1 MQIYRLQLP
10 PLLQSIIKQKKSVF
24 IRNLLVVL
32 FFLSFKTF
40 ASIDDY
46 LIRYTSPSFSNYGSV
61 GAIQNPTA
69 RFLPE
74 GTISFSWS
82 HLDPY
87 LRGSIIASPFNWMEA
102 SYQYTD
108 INNKLYSPVASF
120 SGGQSFK
127 DKSFDVKFMLLKET
141 KKIPQIAIGLRDI
154 AGTSNFS
161 GEYIVAS
168 KNIKNFDAHLGLGWG
183 TLSGGNS
190 IKNPL
195 CSRQTS
201 FCNRTFDVGEGG
213 NVSTDSFFRGENAA
227 FYGGIEWYLRDIR
240 LNGSRLVL
248 EYDSTNYSVEGPE
261 KLVQDSKYNFS
272 FVYPLSNS
280 IQLKLG
286 YIRGNTIN
294 FGFSISGLYGSKKNL
309 LPKLEKKRK
318 LKNAQAIQYV
328 TEINNEYLYLAS
340 LKYLGESSFAM
351 QSADLSNDTYKISYA
366 QNKYIN
372 HAIAAGRI
380 TNILDQ
386 ISQPD
391 IAKFEITNINAGIAL
406 NTIKI
411 NRQEYK
417 KSSKSLDSQSLK
429 RFVEISKPNDDLL
442 STYKFQPKVNLPKHF
457 YSIGPGVRSQ
467 LGGPDGF
474 FLGQLLLR
482 LDSEIVLKRNLNIQS
497 IIQAGIYDT
506 FDELKLASDSVLPH
520 VRTEVVNYLKAGR
533 KNNITRMQANYFH
546 KIKEDQFLKFSAGL
560 FEEMFGG
567 IGFEYLYRPFD
578 EFYAIGIDAYHA
590 RQRSYRQ
597 LFDFQEYKTLTG
609 HLTLYITEP
618 KSNTLIKLSGGR
630 YLAKDSGITID
641 LSRKFKTGFRVGAFF
656 SLTDISDEEFGE
668 GSFDKG
674 FYFNIPIQSFF
685 TNYRP
690 GLSSFGLRPLTRD
703 GAAKL
708 TVGHDLYGVTDSASS
723 QNINFGWDEFYE

>member
-1 MQIYRLQLP
+1 MLP
-10 PLLQSIIKQKKSVF
+10 SIIKKKSTTYAGKILAV
-24 IRNLLVVL
+24 
-32 FFLSFKTF
+32 FFLFPFEIF
-40 ASIDDY
+40 ASIDNY
-46 LIRYTSPSFSNYGSV
+46 LIRYNNPSFSNYGSI

-82 HLDPY
+82 HMDPY
-87 LRGSIIASPFNWMEA
+87 LRGSIIANPFSWMEA

-108 INNKLYSPVASF
+108 INNKLYSPVFEF

-127 DKSFDVKFMLLKET
+127 DKSFDVKFRLRKET
-141 KKIPQIAIGLRDI
+141 KYLPQVAIGLRDI

-161 GEYIVAS
+161 GEYFVAS
-168 KNIKNFDAHLGLGWG
+168 KNIKNFDTHLGIGWG
-183 TLSGGNS
+183 TLSGGNT

-195 CSRQTS
+195 CSSQTS
-201 FCNRTFDVGEGG
+201 FCNRTYDVGEGG
-213 NVSTDSFFRGENAA
+213 NISTDSFFRGKDAA
-227 FYGGIEWYLRDIR
+227 LYGGIEWYFRNIK
-240 LNGSRLVL
+240 LNGARLIL
-248 EYDSTNYSVEGPE
+248 EYDSTNYSIEGPE
-261 KLVQDSKYNFS
+261 KLPQDSKFNAA
-272 FVYPLSNS
+272 FVYPFSNS
-280 IQLKLG
+280 IQFKLG
-286 YIRGNTIN
+286 YVRGNTLN

-309 LPKLEKKRK
+309 LPKLEKKTK
-318 LKNAQAIQYV
+318 LKNPDAIQYV
-328 TEINNEYLYLAS
+328 TQLDNEYLYLAS
-340 LKYLGESSFAM
+340 LKYLRESSIAM
-351 QSADLSNDTYKISYA
+351 QSADISENTYKVTYA

-380 TNILDQ
+380 INILDQ

-391 IAKFEITNINAGIAL
+391 ISKFEITNINAGIPL
-406 NTIKI
+406 NTITI

-417 KSSKSLDSQSLK
+417 KSLNSFDTQSLK
-429 RFVEISKPNDDLL
+429 RFVAVTPPNDDLL
-442 STYKFQPKVNLPKHF
+442 SEYKFQPKVNLPKHF

-482 LDSEIVLKRNLNIQS
+482 FDSEIILKRNLNIQS

-533 KNNITRMQANYFH
+533 KNNITRMQANYFY
-546 KIKEDQFLKFSAGL
+546 KLREDQFVKLSAGI

-567 IGFEYLYRPFD
+567 VGFEYLYRPFNGN
-578 EFYAIGIDAYHA
+578 YAIGLDAYHA

-597 LFDFQEYKTLTG
+597 LFNFQEYKTVTG
-609 HLTLYITEP
+609 HVTLYLTEP
-618 KSNTLIKLSGGR
+618 RSNTLFKISGGR

-641 LSRKFKTGFRVGAFF
+641 MSRKFKTGFRVGAFF

-690 GLSSFGLRPLTRD
+690 GLTSFGLRPLTRD

-708 TVGHDLYGVTDSASS
+708 TVGHDLYGVTDSGSAH
-723 QNINFGWDEFYE
+723 NINFGWDEFYE

>member
-1 MQIYRLQLP
+1 LLRL
-10 PLLQSIIKQKKSVF
+10 ITKKKNSTYARK
-24 IRNLLVVL
+24 ILLVFL
-32 FFLSFKTF
+32 FLPFELF
-40 ASIDDY
+40 ASVDNY
-46 LIRYTSPSFSNYGSV
+46 LIRYSSPSFSNYGSI
-61 GAIQNPTA
+61 GTIQNPTA

-82 HLDPY
+82 HIEPY
-87 LRGSIIASPFNWMEA
+87 LRGSIIATPFNWMEA

-108 INNKLYSPVASF
+108 INNKLYSPIPEF

-127 DKSFDVKFMLLKET
+127 DKSFDVKFRLIKEA
-141 KKIPQIAIGLRDI
+141 KYLPQVAIGLRDI
-154 AGTSNFS
+154 AGTGNFS

-168 KNIKNFDAHLGLGWG
+168 KNIKNFDTHFGLGWG
-183 TLSGGNS
+183 TLSGGKS
-190 IKNPL
+190 INNPF
-195 CSRQTS
+195 CSNLTS
-201 FCNRTFDVGEGG
+201 FCNRAVDVGEGG
-213 NVSTDSFFRGENAA
+213 NVSTDSFFRGKNAA
-227 FYGGIEWYLRDIR
+227 FYGGIEWYFRNIK
-240 LNGSRLVL
+240 LNGSRLIL
-248 EYDSTNYSVEGPE
+248 EYDSTNYSIEGPE
-261 KLVQDSKYNFS
+261 KLPQDSKYNVA

-280 IQLKLG
+280 VQFKLG
-286 YIRGNTIN
+286 YVRGNTIN

-309 LPKLEKKRK
+309 LPKLEKKTK
-318 LKNAQAIQYV
+318 LKNPQAIQYV
-328 TEINNEYLYLAS
+328 TQLDNDYLYPAS

-351 QSADLSNDTYKISYA
+351 QSADISKNTYRITYA

-372 HAIAAGRI
+372 HALAAGRI
-380 TNILDQ
+380 INILDQ

-391 IAKFEITNINAGIAL
+391 ISQFEITNINAGIPL
-406 NTIKI
+406 NTIKV

-417 KSSKSLDSQSLK
+417 KLLKFSDSQSLK
-429 RFVEISKPNDDLL
+429 RFVTVTSPNDDLL
-442 STYKFQPKVNLPKHF
+442 SKYEFQPKFNLPNHF

-482 LDSEIVLKRNLNIQS
+482 LDSEILLKRNLNIQS

-506 FDELKLASDSVLPH
+506 FDDLKLASDSVLPH
-520 VRTEVVNYLKAGR
+520 VRTEIVNYLKGGR
-533 KNNITRMQANYFH
+533 KNNITRLQANYFY
-546 KIKEDQFLKFSAGL
+546 KLREDQFAKLSAGI

-567 IGFEYLYRPFD
+567 VGFEYLYRPFNSH
-578 EFYAIGIDAYHA
+578 YAIGLDAYHV

-597 LFDFQEYKTLTG
+597 LLDFQEYKTVTG
-609 HLTLYITEP
+609 HMTLYLTEP
-618 KSNTLIKLSGGR
+618 RYNILFKLSGGR

-641 LSRKFKTGFRVGAFF
+641 MSRKFKTGFRVGAFF

-690 GLSSFGLRPLTRD
+690 GLTSFGLRPLTRD

-708 TVGHDLYGVTDSASS
+708 TVGHDLYGVTDSASAY
-723 QNINFGWDEFYE
+723 NIEFDE